1 MSRLFGFFMF
11 KVEKH
16 YKLICTFT
24 FLKKIIIMDI
34 IIAGDGEVGFHLAEA
49 LVNSKHNITIVDP
62 HEELLKMIE
71 AHTDLMTIVGE
82 SNSVQVLK
90 QAQVHKADLVIAVLH
105 EETINILTAILAKK
119 MGAKQVIARVNTLEN
134 VSPANQKIYNELG
147 VDVLISPED
156 IAAHEVVN
164 LLQKP
169 AATEIYELSSGKL
182 AIYVVKIEN
191 DAPAVGKSLNEIALS
206 YKEKYLSFRAVAIH
220 RDKETFLPTGKT
232 IFQGGD
238 LVYVIT
244 KPESLDEMLTLSGL
258 KDIEISNIMI
268 VGGGR
273 MARVISKRLEKDINI
288 KLIEINHDRCLFLS
302 ELLDDT
308 LIINGDARDISLL
321 EEEGIENVDA
331 FIAVS
336 DNTETNILTCL
347 HAKKYGIKKTIAL
360 VENLDYIEISQN
372 IGIDTVL
379 NKKLT
384 AASYILRHSMGNE
397 VASLKIVSGINAEIL
412 EIEAKKGSYIT
423 KKPIKELNL
432 PDGIIIGGIIRG
444 EEVFIAVGD
453 IKIEPGD
460 QVVVF
465 ALPETIDKVE
475 RLFNKHIFNF

>member
-1 MSRLFGFFMF
+1 
-11 KVEKH
+11 
-16 YKLICTFT
+16 
-24 FLKKIIIMDI
+24 MDI

-71 AHTDLMTIVGE
+71 AHADLMTIVGE

-105 EETINILTAILAKK
+105 EESINILTAILAKK

-134 VSPANQKIYNELG
+134 VSPANQKIYKELG
-147 VDVLISPED
+147 IDVLISPED
-156 IAAHEVVN
+156 IAAHEVIN
-164 LLQKP
+164 LLEKP
-169 AATEIYELSSGKL
+169 AATEIYDLSNGKL
-182 AIYVVKIEN
+182 YIYVVKVEHN
-191 DAPAVGKSLNEIALS
+191 APAVGKTLDEIASS
-206 YKEKYLSFRAVAIH
+206 YKYKHLRFRAVAIH
-220 RDKETFLPTGKT
+220 RGKETFLPTGKT
-232 IFQGGD
+232 RFEAGD

-258 KDIEISNIMI
+258 KDIEVNNIMI

-273 MARVISKRLEKDINI
+273 MARVISKRLEKDMNI
-288 KLIEINHDRCLFLS
+288 KLIEIDHNRCMFLS

-308 LIINGDARDISLL
+308 LIINGDARDITLL

-336 DNTETNILTCL
+336 NNTETNILTCL

-372 IGIDTVL
+372 VGIDTVL
-379 NKKLT
+379 NKKLI
-384 AASYILRHSMGNE
+384 AASYILKHSMGDE

-412 EIEAKKGSYIT
+412 EIEAKAGSYIT
-423 KKPIKELNL
+423 KKPIKDLDL
-432 PDGIIIGGIIRG
+432 PDGMIIGGVIRG
-444 EEVFIAVGD
+444 EDAYIAVGD
-453 IKIEPGD
+453 IQIQPGD
-460 QVVVF
+460 NVVVF

-475 RLFNKHIFNF
+475 RLFNKHLFNFNL

>member
-1 MSRLFGFFMF
+1 
-11 KVEKH
+11 
-16 YKLICTFT
+16 
-24 FLKKIIIMDI
+24 MDI

-49 LVNSKHNITIVDP
+49 LVNSRHNITIVDP

-105 EETINILTAILAKK
+105 EESINILTAILAKK

-134 VSPANQKIYNELG
+134 VSPANQKIYKELG
-147 VDVLISPED
+147 IDVLISPED
-156 IAAHEVVN
+156 IAAHEVIN
-164 LLQKP
+164 LLEKP
-169 AATEIYELSSGKL
+169 AATEIYELSDGKL
-182 AIYVVKIEN
+182 AIYVVKIEEN
-191 DAPAVGKSLNEIALS
+191 APAVGKTLNEIADMYNSKNLD
-206 YKEKYLSFRAVAIH
+206 FRAVAIH
-220 RDKETFLPTGKT
+220 RGNETFLPTGKT
-232 IFQGGD
+232 VFEKGD
-238 LVYVIT
+238 MVYVIT
-244 KPESLDEMLTLSGL
+244 KPDSLDELLSLSGL
-258 KDIEISNIMI
+258 KEIEINNIMI

-288 KLIEINHDRCLFLS
+288 KLIEIDHNRCLFLS

-308 LIINGDARDISLL
+308 LIINGDARDITLL

-336 DNTETNILTCL
+336 NNTETNILTCL

-372 IGIDTVL
+372 IGIDKIL

-423 KKPIKELNL
+423 KKTIRELNL
-432 PDGIIIGGIIRG
+432 PEGMIIGGIIRG
-444 EEVFIAVGD
+444 EEALIAVGD
-453 IKIEPGD
+453 IQIQPGD
-460 QVVVF
+460 KVIVF
-465 ALPETIDKVE
+465 AMPETIDKVE
-475 RLFNKHIFNF
+475 KLFNKHILGF